1 MSNISD
7 FENVWKKFMIRLKGE
22 LMEQTK
28 NAPLT
33 FSVADITLSNA
44 ATAWSISYDECGRW
58 LMTYSQTEPEKGAL
72 ISDILTKDMRFTE
85 IAPAKG
91 VPAAAKIAIP
101 AAGAVAGFCIS
112 HFLGAGVLVQAI
124 STVAPAALLYP
135 ATVSFSSTAES
146 NSKAALLNDYLVQLD
161 KYKTSVIS
169 VIANS

>member
-7 FENVWKKFMIRLKGE
+7 FENVWKKFITRLKGE
-22 LMEQTK
+22 LMEQMK
-28 NAPLT
+28 RAPLT

-44 ATAWSISYDECGRW
+44 ATAWSVSYDECGRW
-58 LMTYSQTEPEKGAL
+58 LTAYSQSEPDKGAL
-72 ISDILTKDMRFTE
+72 ISDILTKDMHFTE

-91 VPAAAKIAIP
+91 FPQAAKIAIP

-112 HFLGAGVLVQAI
+112 HFLGAGFLVQAI

-135 ATVSFSSTAES
+135 ATASLSSTAES
-146 NSKAALLNDYLVQLD
+146 NGKTALLNDYLAQLD
-161 KYKTSVIS
+161 KYKTSVLS